1 MARAATLLLSAIL
14 AVPAASQSLPQRVA
28 VVKNGTALFS
38 YPTRTGVC
46 GNGLAIVVDD
56 PESPDGQ
63 LVYSGDETHTGWST
77 SMTLTGHCDTGPATV
92 RLTLREGRVV
102 ALRPTVGGDEPRA
115 ADQDLG
121 RQTGPDAAAYLL
133 DVAQAADEEVARHAM
148 FAAMIADSAQI
159 APRLAGL
166 SRDRSLRPAVRQAAL
181 RWLGRTAAR
190 DGYAAEATRVL
201 QGIARDSTDVTAVRD
216 RAIREVG
223 RTAGGDVF
231 LRGLYFQVSEPA
243 LRDRTIRVL
252 GEEATSATL
261 TWIENIALNENET
274 VALRDR
280 ALRVVAE
287 AHQDPARVRTL
298 YPRLSHEALKDRA
311 VRLVGAQGDA
321 ASERWLLA
329 LAQNTAE
336 PQAVRDRAIRMLG
349 ESGNYAQL
357 RDLYGRV
364 QDYAL
369 KDRIIRVVGEAGGS
383 DNMRFVRGIVTSS
396 SESST
401 ARERALKVLANNG
414 MSGADLAALYDS
426 LPDRTLR
433 SRLIQMLAERGGEPA
448 IDKLGKIAREDPD
461 SELRRQAT
469 RRLAQSGD
477 PRAQAYFERTLKN

>member
-1 MARAATLLLSAIL
+1 MNRHTQLLLLSTIL
-14 AVPAASQSLPQRVA
+14 AAPASAQSLPQRVA
-28 VVKNGTALFS
+28 ALKNGTALFA

-46 GNGLAIVVDD
+46 GNGHAIFVDD
-56 PESPDGQ
+56 PESPDGH
-63 LVYSGDETHTGWST
+63 LVYSANEMHTGWTMS
-77 SMTLTGHCDTGPATV
+77 LTGGCDAGPAIV
-92 RLTLREGRVV
+92 RLTLRDMRVV
-102 ALRPTVGGDEPRA
+102 ALRPTVGGDEPRT

-121 RQTGPDAAAYLL
+121 RQTGADAAAYLL
-133 DVAQAADEEVARHAM
+133 EVAKAADEEVARHAM
-148 FAAMIADSAQI
+148 FAAMIADSAPI
-159 APRLAGL
+159 AQRLAGL
-166 SRDRSLRPAVRQAAL
+166 SRDHSLRPGVRQAAL

-190 DGYAAEATRVL
+190 DGYAAEATRVMH
-201 QGIARDSTDVTAVRD
+201 GIAADSTDVTAVRD

-223 RTAGGDVF
+223 RTAGGDQF
-231 LRGLYFQVSEPA
+231 LRELYFKVSEPA
-243 LRDRTIRVL
+243 LRDRAIRVL
-252 GEEATSATL
+252 GEDPTSATL

-280 ALRVVAE
+280 ALRTVAE
-287 AHQDPARVRTL
+287 AHQDAARVRTL
-298 YPRLSHEALKDRA
+298 YPRLHHEALKDRA

-329 LAQNTAE
+329 LAQNATE
-336 PQAVRDRAIRMLG
+336 PQAVRDRAIRMLA

-364 QDYAL
+364 QDHAL

-383 DNMRFVRGIVTSS
+383 DNVRFVRGIVASNT
-396 SESST
+396 EST
-401 ARERALKVLANNG
+401 AARERALKVLAHSG
-414 MSGADLAALYDS
+414 MSSADLAALYDS
-426 LPDRTLR
+426 LPDRSLR

-448 IDKLGKIAREDPD
+448 IDKLAKIAREDSD

>member
-1 MARAATLLLSAIL
+1 MHRPVPLLLLSTIL
-14 AVPAASQSLPQRVA
+14 AAPARAQSLPQRAAA
-28 VVKNGTALFS
+28 VRNGTALFA
-38 YPTRTGVC
+38 YPTRSGVC

-63 LVYSGDETHTGWST
+63 LIYSGNEMHTGWTMS
-77 SMTLTGHCDTGPATV
+77 LTGGCDSGPASV
-92 RLTLREGRVV
+92 RLTLRDARVV
-102 ALRPTVGGDEPRA
+102 SLRTMVGGDEPRT
-115 ADQDLG
+115 ADQDFG
-121 RQTGPDAAAYLL
+121 RHTGADAAAYLL
-133 DVAQAADEEVARHAM
+133 DVAQEADEEVARHAM

-159 APRLAGL
+159 AQRLAGV
-166 SRDRSLRPAVRQAAL
+166 SRDRSLRPGVRQAAL

-190 DGYAAEATRVL
+190 DGYAAEATRVM
-201 QGIARDSTDVTAVRD
+201 QGIAGDSTDVTAVRD

-231 LRGLYFQVSEPA
+231 LRDLYFKVSEPA

-252 GEEATSATL
+252 GEEPTSATL

-280 ALRVVAE
+280 ALRMVAE
-287 AHQDPARVRTL
+287 AHQDAARVRTL
-298 YPRLSHEALKDRA
+298 YPRLQHEALKDRA

-321 ASERWLLA
+321 ASERWLLT
-329 LAQNTAE
+329 LAQNAAE
-336 PQAVRDRAIRMLG
+336 PQAVRDRAIRMLA
-349 ESGNYAQL
+349 ESGNYVQL

-364 QDYAL
+364 QDNAL
-369 KDRIIRVVGEAGGS
+369 KDRIIRVLGEAGGS
-383 DNMRFVRGIVTSS
+383 DNVRFVRGIVASA
-396 SESST
+396 SEST
-401 ARERALKVLANNG
+401 AARERALKVLAHSG

-426 LPDRTLR
+426 LADRTLR
-433 SRLIQMLAERGGEPA
+433 SRLIQTLAERGGEPA
-448 IDKLGKIAREDPD
+448 IDKLAKIARDDPD